1 MQHDAFNGA
10 RRRVLAG
17 VVGMT
22 LSAGAFA
29 QQTDLRKTMVQDS
42 SWHAG
47 TWLNRPKTLDINGD
61 TLDVVTDQATDFWRK
76 THYGFTRD
84 SGHFLGIKAGAGFTA
99 QLRVRAQYEALY
111 DQAGIMVRVDEQHW
125 VKAGIEL
132 SDGRAMLSSVL
143 TNPVSDWATGPYEAD
158 PKDFWIRA
166 TVADGVLRLQ
176 VSADGRHWPLVRL
189 CPFPPASAY
198 LVGPMCCTPERSGLK
213 VRFSDWALS
222 APLGKD
228 LHDLS

>member
-1 MQHDAFNGA
+1 MA
-10 RRRVLAG
+10 
-17 VVGMT
+17 
-22 LSAGAFA
+22 
-29 QQTDLRKTMVQDS
+29 QDS

-47 TWLNRPKTLDINGD
+47 TWLNRPKTLAINGD

-84 SGHFLGIKAGAGFTA
+84 SGHFLGIRAGAGFTA
-99 QLRVRAQYEALY
+99 QLRARAQYEALY

-158 PKDFWIRA
+158 PAISGSVPRLP
-166 TVADGVLRLQ
+166 TVCYACRSLRTA
-176 VSADGRHWPLVRL
+176 VAGRWCGCAHSRQQASIWSGRCAVR
-189 CPFPPASAY
+189 P
-198 LVGPMCCTPERSGLK
+198 
-213 VRFSDWALS
+213 S
-222 APLGKD
+222 APG
-228 LHDLS
+228 